1 MRKENEMAKKNSPQY
16 VINSYQ
22 KKQRVLPY
30 VIWII
35 AAIIFGIGILLLVFW
50 FKGGEGFSLAGLFA
64 SSTPTA
70 TETFTPTPTVPTST
84 PTITPTETITP
95 SPTVSPTPEGPQMYT
110 VEEGDN
116 CWYVAVDKFG
126 VGIDTFLAINGFT
139 MNNCSLTPG
148 QEVIIP
154 GPNTELP
161 TSTPIS
167 LDQYTR
173 GQQIE
178 YEVQLNDSLRD
189 IASKFNSSTE
199 SIVDLNDIEDE
210 TEPLRAGVTLF
221 IAVNIV
227 TPTPTPVPTFTAVPT
242 AR

>member
-1 MRKENEMAKKNSPQY
+1 MAKKNSPQY

-50 FKGGEGFSLAGLFA
+50 FRGGDGFSLTGLFA

-161 TSTPIS
+161 TSTPIA

-189 IASKFNSSTE
+189 IASKFNSSME
-199 SIVDLNDIEDE
+199 SIIDLNDITDE
-210 TEPLRAGVTLF
+210 NAPLRAGVTLF
-221 IAVNIV
+221 VAVNIV

-242 AR
+242 AQ